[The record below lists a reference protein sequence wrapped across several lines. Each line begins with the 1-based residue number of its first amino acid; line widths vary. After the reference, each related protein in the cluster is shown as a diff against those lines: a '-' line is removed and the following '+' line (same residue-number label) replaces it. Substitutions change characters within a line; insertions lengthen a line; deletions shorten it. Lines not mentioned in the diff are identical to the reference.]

1 MDISFNDNDGVKENA
16 DWQNYKN
23 VLAKLE
29 EVQNIALK

>member
-1 MDISFNDNDGVKENA
+1 MGISFNDNDGVKENA

-29 EVQNIALK
+29 VQNIALK